1 MSSNNANSFFA
12 FVTGM
17 VIGAVG
23 GALIALLYAP
33 MSGQE
38 MRTEVRTRAQAEYD
52 RAVTEY
58 HKQLERLN
66 QELDTIRAQ
75 LSQQDEQIEALEG
88 AAEEESA

>member
-12 FVTGM
+12 FVTGV

-58 HKQLERLN
+58 HKQLE
-66 QELDTIRAQ
+66 
-75 LSQQDEQIEALEG
+75 G
-88 AAEEESA
+88 

>member
-52 RAVTEY
+52 RAVVEY

-75 LSQQDEQIEALEG
+75 LSQQDEQIEALAE

>member
-88 AAEEESA
+88 AAEVESA